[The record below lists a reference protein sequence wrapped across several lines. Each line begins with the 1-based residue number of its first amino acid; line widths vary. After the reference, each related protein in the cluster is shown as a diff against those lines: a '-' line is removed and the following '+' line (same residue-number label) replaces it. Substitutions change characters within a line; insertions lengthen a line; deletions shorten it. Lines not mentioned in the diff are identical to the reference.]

1 MIEIKTE
8 LTIILCTNK
17 ILSAREIVGKFL
29 MKKSIVYKN
38 SINYLNRQASLKL
51 EEGFINNTDKYFIS

>member
-8 LTIILCTNK
+8 LTTILCTNK

-29 MKKSIVYKN
+29 IKKSIVYKN
-38 SINYLNRQASLKL
+38 SISYLNRQGSLKL